1 MEAAPVERHE
11 QLAPMWVVHMQNLL
25 NMKCLQNHQELRKA
39 GLIVECQAT
48 VLSIFVS
55 HQWLGK
61 GHPDKTGAQFKI
73 LQEALANIIDGF
85 TKIELDLPMQFTGE
99 TTVLSSANREQLRN
113 AYVWFDWFSIPQ
125 IEVKSGGNDSEEMS
139 SHVFLSVQSIPF
151 CVESCK
157 LFLALVPTLPH
168 NDFEDVSCNYCTWLD
183 RGWCRLEI
191 WCNLLSHNREAPM
204 ILVRDA
210 DQAEFAM
217 PIHWVHS
224 SAQEGNFAVES
235 DREKVAQV
243 MRTAFR
249 SKLASLKG
257 NREQVDLFRYLAAV
271 QYRLLQLPRPSL
283 SLESFVDHFGF
294 EKPELTASQGMVP
307 LACAVLSEDLEMVE
321 RLVTQYSAQ
330 LDVRLPGIAEVGLT
344 RGRTPLHLAAMTGGP
359 MVRQLLQLRAD
370 PNGCNTVGMSAL
382 GYSRSCEAVEVFLEQ
397 QADVNYTA
405 PPGGLTPL
413 AVASLFCAPTPVVQL
428 LIHRRADVNHR
439 GYGGAAAP
447 LTCLAVPADG
457 NPCLAEQVRCLVAG
471 RADVNLCGEPTG
483 ALRVFELACRATS
496 CIRTQSSLERIFAEI
511 STTPLGFACLLGREP
526 LVQLLLEQRSD
537 PEIRNN
543 RGHAALELAKRDTV
557 QLLLQN
563 FQLAPKGVS
572 V

>member
-25 NMKCLQNHQELRKA
+25 KMKCLQNHQELRKA

-48 VLSIFVS
+48 FLSIFVS

-151 CVESCK
+151 YVDSCK

-271 QYRLLQLPRPSL
+271 QYRLLQLPCPSL

-428 LIHRRADVNHR
+428 LIRRRADVNHR

-526 LVQLLLEQRSD
+526 LVQLLLEQRAD